1 MGKLCYCDPC
11 HSEDIGD
18 NHVVNRTCALLP
30 SGKCFASIQ
39 VEYIDNV
46 KHEMWKYG
54 CLAPDEQTL
63 MQVSHIQ
70 KLLIFATVS
79 EPLGWGRSRVPA
91 VSDPRSQKTPDPDPK
106 VNGLDAQVFLP
117 TAREGNVFRN
127 IVCLPGGG

>member
-63 MQVSHIQ
+63 MQVSN
-70 KLLIFATVS
+70 T
-79 EPLGWGRSRVPA
+79 
-91 VSDPRSQKTPDPDPK
+91 
-106 VNGLDAQVFLP
+106 
-117 TAREGNVFRN
+117 
-127 IVCLPGGG
+127 

>member
-63 MQVSHIQ
+63 MQVSNIQ
-70 KLLIFATVS
+70 KLLMFATVPGIAHVCCS
-79 EPLGWGRSRVPA
+79 LRTTGVGTVVGYRQWQIP
-91 VSDPRSQKTPDPDPK
+91 DPRRREAPDPDPK
-106 VNGLDAQVFLP
+106 VEAHRYFLSH
-117 TAREGNVFRN
+117 ANEVAGR
-127 IVCLPGGG
+127 

>member
-39 VEYIDNV
+39 VEYIDNE

-63 MQVSHIQ
+63 MQVIIIQ
-70 KLLIFATVS
+70 QLLIFTTVP
-79 EPLGWGRSRVPA
+79 EPLGIGTG
-91 VSDPRSQKTPDPDPK
+91 SQESDPDPK
-106 VNGLDAQVFLP
+106 GEAL
-117 TAREGNVFRN
+117 G
-127 IVCLPGGG
+127 